1 MKVQTKLTSL
11 MGVIVVVFFVGLL
24 LVFHFERHRA
34 SALFQSEQQL
44 EEQFFDRLINL
55 KGLSLE
61 TFANDYTYWDEMVRF
76 VATGNKRWA
85 ADIIDTAL
93 PTYQA
98 NAAWVFRTDFSP
110 VYAVNNVKEPGLR
123 ETPLSQA
130 ALKTLFGKV
139 PSPHFFLAT
148 PAGLIEIRGAS
159 IHPSHDNQ
167 RKTPARGYF
176 LVGRVWSDAYVR
188 ELSELTSLTLR
199 VLSTATPPARATD
212 AGLNGVIEFS
222 RSLPGWNEMP
232 VRQLL
237 IDGES
242 GMLREFQH
250 SSNQQFG
257 LLLSFSLAVLIAL
270 SVFLSRW
277 VSRPL
282 RLISRS
288 LDAQDGAAAH
298 ALRVDTSEF
307 GHLAR
312 LVAQFVEQKNALVLE
327 VMERE
332 RVEHALRESEERYAL
347 AALGANEGLWDWNL
361 ETDEV
366 YFSPRWKAM
375 LGYEDDEIGNRPN
388 AWFDLVHPDDLDRLT
403 TALAEHR
410 AGITALFENEHRV
423 RHKDGSYRWVLSRGM
438 VVRTPSGAPHRMA
451 GSQSDLTDRTMHD
464 ALTGLPNRALL
475 IDRLRRALLRTERHP
490 DSAFGVMLVNLD
502 RFKLVNDSLGHGIGD
517 QLLIA
522 VASRLETMLRPG
534 DTVARLG
541 GDEFVVLLEELTGV
555 DGAVLVANRIQRRL
569 AEPFML
575 NGQEAFTT
583 ATLGIALSGTGYA
596 RAEDLLR
603 DADIAL
609 HRAKALGNAR
619 YEVFDATMR
628 VRAVTRLGL
637 ETDLRRAVERHEF
650 RLHYQPIVSLRSG
663 FIVGFEALMRWA
675 HPDRGLVPPAEFIPV
690 AEETGMIGPIGEWG
704 LREACRRMRTWQERF
719 QVHPPLTISVNL
731 SGKQFA
737 QADLSER
744 IEALLCEVGLAPG
757 SLKIEITESVLMQN
771 PETVSATLARLKALE
786 TRISVDD
793 FGTGYSSLSYLH
805 RFPIDTLKIDRSF
818 VNAIQPNGD
827 GSEIVRTIITLA
839 HSLGMDV
846 IAEGVETGDQ
856 LARLALLGC
865 EYGQGYY
872 FSKPVCD
879 DEATA
884 LLDAAPRWSQAA

>member
-1 MKVQTKLTSL
+1 MKVQTKLTAL

-24 LVFHFERHRA
+24 FLHYSERHRA
-34 SALFQSEQQL
+34 AALFHSEQQL
-44 EEQFFDRLINL
+44 QERFFDRLVSL
-55 KGLSLE
+55 KGSSLE
-61 TFANDYTYWDEMVRF
+61 TFANDYIYWDEMVRF
-76 VATGNKRWA
+76 VATGDKRWA

-98 NAAWVFRTDFSP
+98 NAAWVYRTDFSV
-110 VYAVNNVKEPGLR
+110 VYAVNNVKDPGLR

-130 ALKTLFGKV
+130 DLRTLFGKA

-188 ELSELTSLTLR
+188 ELSDLTSLTLQ
-199 VLSTATPPARATD
+199 VLSTAIPPSRATD

-222 RSLPGWNEMP
+222 RGLPGWDGTP
-232 VRQLL
+232 VRRLM
-237 IDGES
+237 IHGES
-242 GMLREFQH
+242 GMLLEFQH

-257 LLLSFSLAVLIAL
+257 LLLSFSLAVLIGL
-270 SVFLSRW
+270 SVFLARW

-282 RLISRS
+282 TLISRS
-288 LDAQDGAAAH
+288 LDAQDGAVAQTLH
-298 ALRVDTSEF
+298 EDVSEF

-312 LVAQFVEQKNALVLE
+312 LVAQFVEQKQSLVLE

-347 AALGANEGLWDWNL
+347 AARGANEGLWDWNF
-361 ETDEV
+361 ETDDV

-375 LGYEDDEIGNRPN
+375 LGYEDAQIGSRPS

-403 TALAEHR
+403 AALAEHR
-410 AGITALFENEHRV
+410 DGAIPLFENEHRM
-423 RHKDGSYRWVLSRGM
+423 RHNDGSYRWVLSRGM

-451 GSQSDLTDRTMHD
+451 GSQTDISDRTMHD
-464 ALTGLPNRALL
+464 ALTDLPNRALFV
-475 IDRLRRALLRTERHP
+475 DRLQHALLRVQRRP
-490 DSAFGVMLVNLD
+490 DSTFGVALLDLD
-502 RFKLVNDSLGHGIGD
+502 RFTLVNDSLGHGIGD

-522 VASRLETMLRPG
+522 VARRLDTSLRPG

-541 GDEFVVLLEELTGV
+541 GDEFAVLMEEINGV
-555 DGAVLVANRIQRRL
+555 DGAVRVANRIQRRL

-575 NGQEAFTT
+575 NGREVFAT
-583 ATLGIALSGTGYA
+583 ATLGIALSETGYD

-603 DADIAL
+603 DADTAL
-609 HRAKALGNAR
+609 HRAKGLGNAR
-619 YEVFDATMR
+619 YEVFDAAMR
-628 VRAVTRLGL
+628 VRAVTRLTL
-637 ETDLRRAVERHEF
+637 ETDLRHALERHEF
-650 RLHYQPIVSLRSG
+650 RLQYQPIVSLRSG
-663 FIVGFEALMRWA
+663 CIVGFEALMRWA
-675 HPDRGLVPPAEFIPV
+675 HPDRGLVSPVEFIPV
-690 AEETGMIGPIGEWG
+690 AEETGLIIPIDAWG
-704 LREACRRMRTWQERF
+704 LREACRQLRTWQDRF
-719 QVHPPLTISVNL
+719 QTHPPLTMSVNL

-737 QADLSER
+737 LPDLSAR
-744 IEALLCEVGLAPG
+744 IEVVLREAGLASG
-757 SLKIEITESVLMQN
+757 SLKIEITEGVLMEN
-771 PETVSATLARLKALE
+771 PDAVAATLTRLKALE

-805 RFPIDTLKIDRSF
+805 RYPIDTLKIDRSF
-818 VNAIQPNGD
+818 VILMQPNGG

-846 IAEGVETGDQ
+846 VAEGVETREQ
-856 LARLALLGC
+856 LDRLTLLGC

-872 FSKPVCD
+872 FSKPITAD
-879 DEATA
+879 AATA